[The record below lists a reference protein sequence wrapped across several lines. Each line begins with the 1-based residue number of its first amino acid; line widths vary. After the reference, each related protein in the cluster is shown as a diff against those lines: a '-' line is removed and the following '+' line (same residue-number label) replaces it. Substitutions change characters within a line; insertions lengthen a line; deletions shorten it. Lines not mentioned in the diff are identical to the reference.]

1 MSKELRQ
8 TAKTIVII
16 GVAAAVI
23 TIIAGIAITVTNES
37 SWAALCG
44 FCIAGGVLFVA
55 FLISDLLKGF
65 AELLERS
72 AAQEAYLKTIC
83 EELQGKDTTPPQPV
97 SPAVPVEDVKVK
109 VKTAATEATGTAEA
123 LLVADDGA
131 GPADLQMEICSACGK
146 IQRAGRNVCWK
157 CGAKFARSE
166 Q

>member
-8 TAKTIVII
+8 TAKIIVVM
-16 GVAAAVI
+16 GAVAAVI
-23 TIIAGIAITVTNES
+23 TIIGGIAITANDES
-37 SWAALCG
+37 SGAALYG
-44 FCIAGGVLFVA
+44 FCIAAGVLLVA
-55 FLISDLLKGF
+55 FLVSDLLKGF

-83 EELQGKDTTPPQPV
+83 EVLQGKDTTPPQPV

-109 VKTAATEATGTAEA
+109 AATTEATGTAKA

-131 GPADLQMEICSACGK
+131 GPADLQKEICSACGE